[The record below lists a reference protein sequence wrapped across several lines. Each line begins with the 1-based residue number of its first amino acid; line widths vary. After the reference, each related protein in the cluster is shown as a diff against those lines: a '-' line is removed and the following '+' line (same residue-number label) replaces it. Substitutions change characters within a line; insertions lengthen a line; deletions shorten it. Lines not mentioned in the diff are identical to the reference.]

1 MDNNNILN
9 SIDNYDWKRDKREE
23 DRMQQELSGRV
34 NRIRSNKMSFANEGM
49 ELSVNIPDT
58 IDVQDTFQAL
68 G

>member
-1 MDNNNILN
+1 MSN
-9 SIDNYDWKRDKREE
+9 
-23 DRMQQELSGRV
+23 MQQELSGKV

-68 G
+68 GK